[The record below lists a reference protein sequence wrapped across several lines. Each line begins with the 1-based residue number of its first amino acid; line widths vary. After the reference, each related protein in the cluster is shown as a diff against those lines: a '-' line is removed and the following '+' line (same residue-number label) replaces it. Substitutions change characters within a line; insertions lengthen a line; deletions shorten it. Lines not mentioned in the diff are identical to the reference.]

1 MSLREFVASV
11 PKVELNLHLTG
22 AFRRDSLLLLA
33 DQNAVPSTQ
42 EDFAHWLALIDT
54 PDYEQLE
61 EIARM
66 AGSWVIYPEDIA
78 LVVYDIGVALS
89 KQNVSYAEIAVAP
102 SDFVGAAHMNFD
114 TFIEALND
122 GRDRSL
128 RGWGVD
134 MAWILCIPRDS
145 PRAGDDVAR
154 WATGSAAAAR
164 NVVALGLTG
173 REDAQ
178 PIGQFRRAFA
188 TAQKKEVPTVANAG
202 SDLGAGDI
210 VEALN
215 ELQPQRLV
223 DSWGIAEDQEL
234 LTRTAESGLPLVVS
248 MSRAHKL
255 GLIKTMRD
263 YPLKALFE
271 ADIQIMLSSG
281 MPSLYGTSLLDE
293 YVATVEECGLQI
305 DDLILIMRRS
315 IENSFLD
322 DERKAT
328 LLRRF
333 EFDVKTALATYIG
346 RN

>member
-1 MSLREFVASV
+1 MSLSEFVASL

-22 AFRRDSLLLLA
+22 AFRKDSLLLLA

-42 EDFAHWLALIDT
+42 EDFPHWLGLLDA

-66 AGSWVIYPEDIA
+66 AGSWVMYPEDIA
-78 LVVYDIGVALS
+78 LVVYDIGVALA
-89 KQNVSYAEIAVAP
+89 KQNVRYAEIAVAP
-102 SDFVGAAHMNFD
+102 SDFIGAAQMNFD
-114 TFIEALND
+114 TFIDALND
-122 GRDRSL
+122 GRDRAL

-134 MAWILCIPRDS
+134 MAWILCIPRDN

-164 NVVALGLTG
+164 NVVAMGLTG

-188 TAQKKEVPTVANAG
+188 TAQKKQVPTVANAA
-202 SDLGAGDI
+202 SALGAGGME
-210 VEALN
+210 EALS

-223 DSWGIAEDQEL
+223 DSWGIVEDKGL
-234 LTRTAESGLPLVVS
+234 LNHIVESGLPLVVS
-248 MSRAHKL
+248 MSRAQRL
-255 GLIKTMRD
+255 GMIKTMGD
-263 YPLKALFE
+263 YPLKALYE
-271 ADIQIMLSSG
+271 ANVQIMLSSG
-281 MPSLYGTSLLDE
+281 MPSLYGTTLNDE
-293 YVATVEECGLQI
+293 YVAAAEECGLQI

-322 DERKAT
+322 AERKAE
-328 LLRRF
+328 LLQRF
-333 EFDVKTALATYIG
+333 EFDAKTALATYIG

>member
-11 PKVELNLHLTG
+11 PKVELNLQLTG

-42 EDFAHWLALIDT
+42 EDFEHWLALLDA
-54 PDYEQLE
+54 PDYAQLE

-66 AGSWVIYPEDIA
+66 AGSWAMYPEDIA

-102 SDFVGAAHMNFD
+102 SDFVGSAQMNFD
-114 TFIEALND
+114 TFIDALND
-122 GRDRSL
+122 GRDRAL

-134 MAWILCIPRDS
+134 MAWILCVPRDN

-154 WATGSAAAAR
+154 WSSGSAAAAR
-164 NVVALGLTG
+164 NVVAMGLTG

-188 TAQKKEVPTVANAG
+188 TAQKKEVPTMANAG
-202 SDLGAGDI
+202 SALGAPGI
-210 VEALN
+210 EEALS
-215 ELQPQRLV
+215 ELAPQRLV
-223 DSWGIAEDQEL
+223 DSWGIAEDPGL
-234 LTRTAESGLPLVVS
+234 LNHIVEAGLPLVVS
-248 MSRAHKL
+248 MSRAQRL
-255 GLIKTMRD
+255 GLIKKMSD
-263 YPLKALFE
+263 YPLKTLHE
-271 ADIQIMLSSG
+271 AKVQIMLASG
-281 MPSLYGTSLLDE
+281 MPSLYGTTLIDE
-293 YVATVEECGLQI
+293 YVAAVEECGLEV
-305 DDLILIMRRS
+305 DDLIAIMRRS
-315 IENSFLD
+315 IDMSYLD
-322 DERKAT
+322 DERKAK

-333 EFDVKTALATYIG
+333 EFDVKTALAAYIG